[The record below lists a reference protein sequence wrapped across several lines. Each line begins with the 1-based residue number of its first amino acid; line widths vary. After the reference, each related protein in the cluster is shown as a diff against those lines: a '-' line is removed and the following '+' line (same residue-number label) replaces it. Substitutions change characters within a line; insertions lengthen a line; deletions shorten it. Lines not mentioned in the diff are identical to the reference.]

1 MIFTI
6 PSHVSLKVVQCVL
19 FVFFNRAQR
28 ILRGSEGSSVVAM
41 MDLSYTAIFPL
52 LLSASIHT
60 AMLCPA
66 FISPT
71 RCGRVSVLYALL
83 HVLLLHALAVL
94 LVVTFLQKYFTTAS
108 FLSVLLTSHICFM
121 KPLSSDLVPAQ
132 KLSYGRLI
140 NCSAYVLPVLCW
152 VILPVLRVHEI
163 EAIAPLYVPDALC
176 FAFAFAL
183 QFTTLMLNVAV
194 AAICSL
200 CTTSR

>member
-1 MIFTI
+1 MIFTLQ
-6 PSHVSLKVVQCVL
+6 SHVSLKVMQCIL

-28 ILRGSEGSSVVAM
+28 ILRSGDASSVVAT
-41 MDLSYTAIFPL
+41 MDLGFTAILPL

-71 RCGRVSVLYALL
+71 RCGRVSVLHALL
-83 HVLLLHALAVL
+83 HMLLLHAFALL

-108 FLSVLLTSHICFM
+108 FLSVLLTSHICFVQ
-121 KPLSSDLVPAQ
+121 PISSDLVPAQ
-132 KLSYGRLI
+132 KLSYGRMMKFF
-140 NCSAYVLPVLCW
+140 AYVLPMLCW
-152 VILPVLRVHEI
+152 VILPVLRVHEL
-163 EAIAPLYVPDALC
+163 EAIALLYVPEATC

-194 AAICSL
+194 SAICSL
-200 CTTSR
+200 CTMGR